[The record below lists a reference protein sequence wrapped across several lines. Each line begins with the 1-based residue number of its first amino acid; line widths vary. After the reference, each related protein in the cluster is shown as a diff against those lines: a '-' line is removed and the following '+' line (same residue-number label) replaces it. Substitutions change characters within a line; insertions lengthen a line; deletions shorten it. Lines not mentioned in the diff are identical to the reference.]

1 MDELSRSLPLVL
13 TINTDKGSTK
23 MANQTSTTP
32 TTPVLSKAPFSPASL
47 QFLNKLAQNNSRD
60 WFKAHQD
67 EYENS
72 VRTPALRFI
81 EQMQPGILAIS
92 SKLTAVPKKV
102 GGSLMRPQRDSRF
115 SKDKTPYKTNVG
127 IQFRHFQGKD
137 VHAPG
142 LYLHIAPEGCFI
154 AAGIWHPESKA
165 LSAIRQCIDENP
177 NAYQKALQAL
187 QSQGFIMDG
196 DSLSRPPRGYD
207 KTHPLLAE
215 LKRKDFIAVKNID
228 FEELCKPD
236 AINFCTEQFQHCAQL
251 MAYLCFAL
259 ELDF

>member
-1 MDELSRSLPLVL
+1 M
-13 TINTDKGSTK
+13 TT
-23 MANQTSTTP
+23 QTP
-32 TTPVLSKAPFSPASL
+32 KAPVSAGNMFSAASL
-47 QFLNKLAQNNSRD
+47 QFLQKLARNNSRD
-60 WFKAHQD
+60 WFKDNQE
-67 EYENS
+67 EYENT

-81 EQMQPGILAIS
+81 EQMQPEIYAIS

-142 LYLHIAPEGCFI
+142 FYLHIAEDGCFI

-165 LSAIRQCIDENP
+165 LNAIRMCIDENP
-177 NAYQKALQAL
+177 NAYKKALKTL
-187 QSQGFIMDG
+187 QEQGFAMDG
-196 DSLSRPPRGYD
+196 DSLIRPPKGYD
-207 KTHPLLAE
+207 KDHPLLAE
-215 LKRKDFIAVKNID
+215 LKRKDFIAIKYITFEDLCKSDVID
-228 FEELCKPD
+228 FC
-236 AINFCTEQFQHCAQL
+236 AEQFRHCAPL
-251 MAYLCFAL
+251 MSYLCFAL

>member
-1 MDELSRSLPLVL
+1 M
-13 TINTDKGSTK
+13 
-23 MANQTSTTP
+23 
-32 TTPVLSKAPFSPASL
+32 

-60 WFKAHQD
+60 WFKDHQD
-67 EYENS
+67 EYEHV

-92 SKLTAVPKKV
+92 TKLTAVPKKV

-142 LYLHIAPEGCFI
+142 FYLHIAEEGCFI

-165 LSAIRQCIDENP
+165 LNAIRACIDENP
-177 NAYQKALQAL
+177 NAYQKALKTL
-187 QSQGFIMDG
+187 KDQGFIMDG
-196 DSLSRPPRGYD
+196 DSLIRPPKGYD
-207 KTHPLLAE
+207 KTHPLLDE
-215 LKRKDFIAVKNID
+215 LKRKDFIAVKNIY
-228 FEELCKPD
+228 FAELCKPG
-236 AINFCTEQFQHCAQL
+236 AINFCIEQFQFCAPL

>member
-1 MDELSRSLPLVL
+1 MTKL
-13 TINTDKGSTK
+13 T
-23 MANQTSTTP
+23 AQPQTEGTFT
-32 TTPVLSKAPFSPASL
+32 VASL
-47 QFLNKLAQNNSRD
+47 EFLKLLAQHNSRD

-67 EYENS
+67 EYEDN

-81 EQMQPGILAIS
+81 EQIQPHIIAIS
-92 SKLTAVPKKV
+92 PRLTAVAKKV

-115 SKDKTPYKTNVG
+115 SNDKTPYKTNVG

-142 LYLHIAPEGCFI
+142 LYLHIAEDGCFI

-165 LSAIRQCIDENP
+165 LNAIRTCIDENP
-177 NAYQKALQAL
+177 NGYKKALQTL
-187 QSQGFIMDG
+187 TNHGFMMDG
-196 DSLSRPPRGYD
+196 DSLTRPPKGFD
-207 KTHPLLAE
+207 KHHPMLAE
-215 LKRKDFIAVKNID
+215 LKRKDFIAVKNIP
-228 FEELCKPD
+228 FERLCQGD
-236 AINFCTEQFQHCAQL
+236 AVHYCAEQFAHCSQL

>member
-1 MDELSRSLPLVL
+1 
-13 TINTDKGSTK
+13 
-23 MANQTSTTP
+23 MATQTPKTP
-32 TTPVLSKAPFSPASL
+32 SAPVSSKAPFSPESL

-60 WFKAHQD
+60 WFKDHQD
-67 EYENS
+67 EYENN
-72 VRTPALRFI
+72 VRSPALRFI

-142 LYLHIAPEGCFI
+142 LYVHIAPEGCFI

-165 LSAIRQCIDENP
+165 LNAIRMCIDENP
-177 NAYQKALQAL
+177 NAYRKALQTL
-187 QSQGFIMDG
+187 QNQGFIMDG
-196 DSLSRPPRGYD
+196 DSLSRPPKGFD
-207 KTHPLLAE
+207 KTLD
-215 LKRKDFIAVKNID
+215 DFLSIFSYAVVYD
-228 FEELCKPD
+228 YG
-236 AINFCTEQFQHCAQL
+236 AINEN
-251 MAYLCFAL
+251 
-259 ELDF
+259 

>member
-1 MDELSRSLPLVL
+1 M
-13 TINTDKGSTK
+13 N
-23 MANQTSTTP
+23 AQTSKT
-32 TTPVLSKAPFSPASL
+32 PASSL
-47 QFLNKLAQNNSRD
+47 STSATFSAASLRFLKQLAQNNTRE

-67 EYENS
+67 EYENT

-81 EQMQPGILAIS
+81 EQMQPSILALS

-142 LYLHIAPEGCFI
+142 LYLHIAEEGCFI

-165 LSAIRQCIDENP
+165 LNAIRLCIDENP
-177 NAYQKALQAL
+177 NAYQKALQTL
-187 QSQGFIMDG
+187 QDHGFIMDG
-196 DSLSRPPRGYD
+196 DSLSRPPKGFD
-207 KTHPLLAE
+207 KTHPLLTE
-215 LKRKDFIAVKNID
+215 LKRKDFIAVKNIS
-228 FEELCKPD
+228 FEDLCKPD
-236 AINFCTEQFQHCAQL
+236 SVNFCAEQFQHCTQL